1 MKKHL
6 GVEYIYEQETPA
18 PTASELPNLTVEDL
32 EKMPS
37 EWLEKL
43 YDGVKALDD
52 DTVLELIEQIPVA
65 QSLLAEKLS
74 NLVNDFQFKTIR
86 QLIESISEKK

>member
-1 MKKHL
+1 ML
-6 GVEYIYEQETPA
+6 IAEEEDTQFPTP
-18 PTASELPNLTVEDL
+18 TELPSLTVEDL
-32 EKMPS
+32 QTMPQ

-43 YDGVKALDD
+43 YFATKALDD
-52 DTVLELIEQIPVA
+52 DMMEELIKQIPVE

-86 QLIESISEKK
+86 QLIESLNQDRP